1 MRENGQ
7 AITLDRL
14 FIYPIKSVKGIALD
28 EARVEQRGLQYDR
41 RWMLVDEADMFFTQ
55 REHPRMATISL
66 NLETEGLRAS
76 ADGMEDLLIPYI
88 PPEPQLRT
96 VTVWRNVCQ
105 ALTVAAHVDQWFS
118 RFLQTPCRL
127 VYMPD
132 ETRREV
138 NPLFAVNQD
147 IVSFADGY
155 PFMLLGEASLDEL
168 NGRLNETPVPMNRF
182 RPNFVLKGTPAF
194 AEDEWKEILIGETIF
209 YLVKPCDRCQIT
221 TIDQDSGVRAGPEPL
236 RQLATYRTFDNK
248 VLFGQYLIAQAEGG
262 SLRVGDEVRIIA
274 RKDNGTGNGH
284 LS

>member
-14 FIYPIKSVKGIALD
+14 YIYPIKSLKGIALD
-28 EARVEQRGLQYDR
+28 EARVERRGLQYDR
-41 RWMLVDEADMFFTQ
+41 RWMLVDEANMFFTQ
-55 REHPRMATISL
+55 REHPRMATVSL

-76 ADGMEDLLIPYI
+76 ADGMEDLLIPYV
-88 PPEPQLRT
+88 PPVPELRT
-96 VTVWRNVCQ
+96 VTVWRSVCQ
-105 ALTVAAHVDQWFS
+105 ALTVATHVDEWFS

-138 NPLFAVNQD
+138 NPLFAISQD

-168 NGRLNETPVPMNRF
+168 NGRLNATPVPMNRF

-194 AEDEWKEILIGETIF
+194 AEDEWKEILIGETVF
-209 YLVKPCDRCQIT
+209 YLVKPCERCQIP
-221 TIDQDSGVRAGPEPL
+221 TIDQDRGARAGPEPL

-262 SLRVGDEVRIIA
+262 GLRVGDEVRIIA
-274 RKDNGTGNGH
+274 RQDNGTGDGH
-284 LS
+284 LL